1 MRYYQM
7 TPEQIA
13 EILNTRMEAAKQ
25 DGNPTEIT
33 VLSVLLKMA
42 EEYKQSSTNSDKGE
56 IE

>member
-7 TPEQIA
+7 TPEQIV
-13 EILNTRMEAAKQ
+13 EILNTRMEAAQQ

-42 EEYKQSSTNSDKGE
+42 EEHKKPSTNSDKGE
-56 IE
+56 NE

>member
-42 EEYKQSSTNSDKGE
+42 EEYKKPSTNSDKGE